1 MEQLKV
7 KEKIFFY
14 EDLILYE
21 DELADNGIA
30 KLNVKMVNIEAFA
43 LLLFI
48 LIYHLHFETM
58 IYKYLPCQILGH
70 DFDEKSEFLDY
81 ALSIKLPAIT

>member
-14 EDLILYE
+14 EDVILYE

-43 LLLFI
+43 LLHTYLSYKMECFI
-48 LIYHLHFETM
+48 GYST
-58 IYKYLPCQILGH
+58 
-70 DFDEKSEFLDY
+70 D
-81 ALSIKLPAIT
+81 T

>member
-1 MEQLKV
+1 MEQLKI

-43 LLLFI
+43 LLLFNTD
-48 LIYHLHFETM
+48 LS
-58 IYKYLPCQILGH
+58 YKQECFIGYSTDMQ
-70 DFDEKSEFLDY
+70 
-81 ALSIKLPAIT
+81 